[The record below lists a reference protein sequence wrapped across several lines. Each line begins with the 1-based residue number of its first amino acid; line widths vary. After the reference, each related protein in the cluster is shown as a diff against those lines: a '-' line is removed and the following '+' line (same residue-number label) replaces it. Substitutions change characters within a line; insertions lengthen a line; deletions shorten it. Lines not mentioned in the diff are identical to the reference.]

1 MDTSKITTSL
11 LKSFAKLEKKRAELL
26 SNLAKVE
33 LAIKK
38 ATPKAVAAPAKPVKA
53 VAAPAK
59 PAARRGRPA
68 KVVAPAPA
76 AKVAKI
82 AKAPAAKKAA
92 APVSTGRR
100 GALKDSIIA
109 VLQSVGENGISV
121 KDLSDKLGV
130 KNQNVHVWF
139 STTGRKLGNIAK
151 VGSGK
156 YGWKA

>member
-11 LKSFAKLEKKRAELL
+11 LKSFAKLEKKRDELL

-38 ATPKAVAAPAKPVKA
+38 GSPKAVAAPVKT

-76 AKVAKI
+76 AKVAKV
-82 AKAPAAKKAA
+82 AKAAPAAKKAA

-100 GALKDSIIA
+100 GALKDSVIA
-109 VLQSVGENGISV
+109 VLQSVGEAGISV

-139 STTGRKLGNIAK
+139 STTGRKLGNITK

>member
-11 LKSFAKLEKKRAELL
+11 LKSVLKLAEKRDALL
-26 SNLAKVE
+26 SKLAEVE

-38 ATPKAVAAPAKPVKA
+38 ASAAPAPAKST
-53 VAAPAK
+53 APAK

-68 KVVAPAPA
+68 KVVAAAPAPKA
-76 AKVAKI
+76 VKV
-82 AKAPAAKKAA
+82 AKAPAVKKS
-92 APVSTGRR
+92 APVVKAVAPISTGRR

-109 VLQSVGENGISV
+109 ELQAAGANGISV
-121 KDLSDKLGV
+121 KELSDKLGV

-139 STTGRKLGNIAK
+139 STTGRKLGNIQK